1 MEIQLWFQRACLAR
15 RGGDPERLQGV
26 WPFAAWSALSAFVGF
41 WERTGRTTEIANASP
56 TNVIVP
62 MHDYHTGARLVSIA
76 ARRPHESIA
85 SLLVGIW
92 WFVGGEGERRLQRVL
107 ERRFGEP
114 LPASDQAG

>member
-1 MEIQLWFQRACLAR
+1 MWATIFYTVVGALAYLF
-15 RGGDPERLQGV
+15 GLALGWDTLTSAPVPIAILY
-26 WPFAAWSALSAFVGF
+26 FAGLFGL
-41 WERTGRTTEIANASP
+41 T
-56 TNVIVP
+56 
-62 MHDYHTGARLVSIA
+62 
-76 ARRPHESIA
+76 IA